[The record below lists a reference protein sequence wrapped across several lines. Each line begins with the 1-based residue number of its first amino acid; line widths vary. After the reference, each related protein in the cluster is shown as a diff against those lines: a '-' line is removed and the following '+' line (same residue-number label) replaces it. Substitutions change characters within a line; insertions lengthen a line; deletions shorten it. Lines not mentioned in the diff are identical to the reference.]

1 VPGLRFGGR
10 KPVYVLTSHD
20 TFSGAEEFAYD
31 VQAFK
36 RAQVIGAAT
45 RGAAHMARPVQVG
58 DHFVISVPFAQA
70 VNPVTHRN
78 WDDTGVVPDVAALAG
93 QALEVAHRLAL
104 ENLVAATT
112 DVQRKERLRAL
123 LVAKTGTSMTLG
135 ALFSSAYFAC
145 SSTISPSAT
154 R

>member
-1 VPGLRFGGR
+1 MHVLRQLNEARGPRRDGIVQMLGRLDCITAVPRARASGSSNYSCSCNVRTDSQSPGG
-10 KPVYVLTSHD
+10 K
-20 TFSGAEEFAYD
+20 
-31 VQAFK
+31 
-36 RAQVIGAAT
+36 
-45 RGAAHMARPVQVG
+45 
-58 DHFVISVPFAQA
+58 
-70 VNPVTHRN
+70 PVTHRN

-93 QALEVAHRLAL
+93 QALEVAHRLTL

-112 DVQRKERLRAL
+112 DVQRKERLRPL